1 MEPVLGK
8 MNNWIYKT
16 ENSEE
21 RLIMEMKCRA

>member
-1 MEPVLGK
+1 MEHVIRK

-21 RLIMEMKCRA
+21 RLIMEMKCGA